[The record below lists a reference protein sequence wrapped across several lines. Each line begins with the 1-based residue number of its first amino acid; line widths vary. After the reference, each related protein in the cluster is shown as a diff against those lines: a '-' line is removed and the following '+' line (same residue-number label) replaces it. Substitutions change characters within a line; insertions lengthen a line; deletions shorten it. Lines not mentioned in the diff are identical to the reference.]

1 MATGDIEITSVPDG
15 SELGSSGLGES
26 GTALSTYVVP
36 RGTPKASPLAPKDR
50 EPLLKST
57 LRKRW
62 WMLLLCALVSAGVAA
77 FVAFRFQTQ
86 SYEIEGKLEYKG
98 LPEMTRTKAWTPEAV
113 ETHAELL
120 QSPTYLTTVIEKR
133 NLGTELDVMGLQNAL
148 TVTADSRSKI
158 ITVILSWDDLGKG
171 IDVLNDLM
179 RMYIDRVVED
189 RRLTATEHVKHAEE
203 ELFRAEANE
212 DNCQK
217 LVRNFNEKLGMTEF
231 EQQQIPETLRQYTS
245 ALNAAE
251 ITVTDLKTRI
261 KEIEATRVQ
270 QTNDLKKKILDAK
283 ISNIKSHIDR
293 YERDSQPYV
302 QLQRMLD
309 ELSALGEKSAN
320 YDTPLKWK
328 EAVDAVGKNLTAFS
342 SWLNQYITKDLDDA
356 GTQIDRISQDGEKSQ
371 LDLKSRAAQ
380 VTELIG
386 KIEETKK
393 RLEAAN
399 NAMRPQAAERRALED
414 ERNAA
419 SIYKQDI
426 KSQLQALRQIKAS
439 PVKEFTVATPA
450 SWDGKA
456 TSTFKKLF
464 AGIFFAVSLV
474 LAAPVFAGEY
484 YFSRESPADET
495 ARRFGLPL
503 LSRGTFSNRLN
514 RRKTGELTL
523 SKLAGDDG
531 EDSLRLLA
539 LRIQQSLRR
548 PGAVIVF
555 TPLEHE
561 ESPISL
567 ICKLAVCFAEREE
580 LVLVIDAGATLAES
594 SSVLAALFHGT
605 PHRTPEG
612 APLDP
617 TLTDGQNSGSQ
628 MATFGVSDFLC
639 HEELDMGD
647 LVLHTKFPRVDCIH
661 GGVCPLPREG
671 LASRRM
677 SELLEQARGR
687 YTMILV
693 AGPST
698 RNQTDVQLLAA
709 RADGMLFTVSPNSPI
724 SNRGHEVIQDLIDL
738 DAPVMGLIG

>member
-1 MATGDIEITSVPDG
+1 
-15 SELGSSGLGES
+15 
-26 GTALSTYVVP
+26 
-36 RGTPKASPLAPKDR
+36 
-50 EPLLKST
+50 
-57 LRKRW
+57 
-62 WMLLLCALVSAGVAA
+62 
-77 FVAFRFQTQ
+77 
-86 SYEIEGKLEYKG
+86 
-98 LPEMTRTKAWTPEAV
+98 
-113 ETHAELL
+113 
-120 QSPTYLTTVIEKR
+120 
-133 NLGTELDVMGLQNAL
+133 
-148 TVTADSRSKI
+148 
-158 ITVILSWDDLGKG
+158 
-171 IDVLNDLM
+171 
-179 RMYIDRVVED
+179 MYIDRVVED

-231 EQQQIPETLRQYTS
+231 EQQQIPETLRQYTT

-251 ITVTDLKTRI
+251 IVVTDLQTRI
-261 KEIEATRVQ
+261 KEIESARVV
-270 QTNDLKKKILDAK
+270 QTNELKKKILDAK
-283 ISNIKSHIDR
+283 IANVKTHMDR
-293 YERDSQPYV
+293 YERESQPYL
-302 QLQRMLD
+302 QLQRVLD
-309 ELSALGEKSAN
+309 ELNAMSEKTGGA
-320 YDTPLKWK
+320 DTILKWK
-328 EAVDAVGKNLTAFS
+328 ESLEGVGKNLATFS
-342 SWLNQYITKDLDDA
+342 TWMNQYMTQDLVDQ
-356 GTQIDRISQDGEKSQ
+356 GTQIDHNSQDGEKAQ
-371 LDLKSRAAQ
+371 LDLKSRVATVKQ
-380 VTELIG
+380 LKGQIDD
-386 KIEETKK
+386 TKK

-399 NAMRPQAAERRALED
+399 NAMRPQAAERHALED

-419 SIYKQDI
+419 SAYKQDI
-426 KSQLQALRQIKAS
+426 KMQLQALRQIKAS

-464 AGIFFAVSLV
+464 VGVFFAVSLV
-474 LAAPVFAGEY
+474 LVAPIFGGEY

-495 ARRFGLPL
+495 ARLFGLPL

-523 SKLAGDDG
+523 AKVAGDDAD
-531 EDSLRLLA
+531 DSLRLLA

-567 ICKLAVCFAEREE
+567 ICKLAICFAEREE

-594 SSVLAALFHGT
+594 SPVLAALFHGT

-617 TLTDGQNSGSQ
+617 TLSDGQNSGSQ

-647 LVLHTKFPRVDCIH
+647 LVLHTKFPRVDCVH

-677 SELLEQARGR
+677 TELLEQSRGR

-698 RNQTDVQLLAA
+698 RSQTDVQLLAA

-724 SNRGHEVIQDLIDL
+724 SSRGHEVIQDLIDL